1 MPTFEFK
8 IRNIKQYGD
17 VPETILLDLDHR
29 KLNYI
34 VAPNGAGKTSFV
46 TAFECLESGRIKV
59 PKDLK
64 HKKQERPASSLTIT
78 VDGNEW
84 AATGR
89 TNKISSEWNPFVIN
103 SRISSEVVAV
113 GGERGALLNEAQTK
127 VRRVKIIDS
136 IPAKV
141 RVSYD
146 FHAIK
151 NGFGAKRNALQDY
164 TAMFGDKDFLLG
176 VSKSLPAL
184 YQFNYYE
191 VANSRITELVDV
203 INSKE
208 GNVAGL
214 RGRMTDADFKTVEQ
228 YKNYQ
233 AFKNAFASI
242 LGTGA
247 HKLDYFL
254 LFYQLFEVYK
264 THTIEMKNA
273 ATWAEYEHQKKD
285 IEKDLSCVK
294 CPWKGA
300 KITEDDGALFID
312 FPLADEY
319 SNGQRDIM
327 TLYAQLM
334 LFRSKL
340 QARKKYLLLIDE
352 VFDYLDDANLLAAQY
367 FVSQLLEK
375 EPVAQVYI
383 VLFTH
388 LDPAY
393 YRTYV
398 LKNLIKVD
406 YLVKVQAIPNTL
418 TKCFIGYRDW
428 LKVQGNNGDA
438 DKLQLYHDLS
448 NCLFHYNP
456 SDCNFSARI
465 AANQHPHYA
474 AKTTW
479 GEMSVFYT
487 YLIDEVNKYL
497 FGQNYDPYAV
507 AFAIR
512 IRIEKI
518 VYDSIAVPAVKNE
531 FLAAND
537 SIAKIK
543 VCTDNGI
550 KVPTFY
556 MMVLAIGNESAH
568 LRMIDGGYQEKE
580 MVFKLRNLSIK
591 RIVEKIFD
599 KQDGASVTLQTIYL

>member
-17 VPETILLDLDHR
+17 VPDTILLDLDHR

-64 HKKQERPASSLTIT
+64 HKKQGRPASSLTIT

-89 TNKISSEWNPFVIN
+89 TNRISSEWNPFVIN

-127 VRRVKIIDS
+127 VRRVKIIDA
-136 IPAKV
+136 IPAQV

-146 FHAIK
+146 FKSIK
-151 NGFGAKRNALQDY
+151 DGFGAKRNALRDY
-164 TAMFGDKDFLLG
+164 TAMFVDKDFLFG

-184 YQFNYYE
+184 YQFNYYD
-191 VANSRITELVDV
+191 VAKSRIAALVDV
-203 INSKE
+203 INSKA

-233 AFKNAFASI
+233 AFKKAFASI
-242 LGTGA
+242 LGAGA

-264 THTIEMKNA
+264 AHTNEMKNA
-273 ATWAEYEHQKKD
+273 AIWAEYEHQKKD

-375 EPVAQVYI
+375 EPVAHI
-383 VLFTH
+383 
-388 LDPAY
+388 
-393 YRTYV
+393 
-398 LKNLIKVD
+398 
-406 YLVKVQAIPNTL
+406 
-418 TKCFIGYRDW
+418 
-428 LKVQGNNGDA
+428 
-438 DKLQLYHDLS
+438 
-448 NCLFHYNP
+448 
-456 SDCNFSARI
+456 
-465 AANQHPHYA
+465 
-474 AKTTW
+474 
-479 GEMSVFYT
+479 
-487 YLIDEVNKYL
+487 
-497 FGQNYDPYAV
+497 
-507 AFAIR
+507 
-512 IRIEKI
+512 
-518 VYDSIAVPAVKNE
+518 
-531 FLAAND
+531 
-537 SIAKIK
+537 
-543 VCTDNGI
+543 
-550 KVPTFY
+550 
-556 MMVLAIGNESAH
+556 
-568 LRMIDGGYQEKE
+568 
-580 MVFKLRNLSIK
+580 
-591 RIVEKIFD
+591 
-599 KQDGASVTLQTIYL
+599 